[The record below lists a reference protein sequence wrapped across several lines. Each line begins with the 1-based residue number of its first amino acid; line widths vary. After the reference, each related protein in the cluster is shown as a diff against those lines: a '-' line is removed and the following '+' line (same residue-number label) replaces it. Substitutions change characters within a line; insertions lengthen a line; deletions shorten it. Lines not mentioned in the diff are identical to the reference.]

1 MKYCTLN
8 GVEWNFLLKQNL
20 FNIMKS
26 YATTDA
32 HRHQSPTSHTLH
44 QSHTPHPHEVIH
56 IDRLRPLQPVK
67 RVGEPPNAST
77 LFRGCW
83 GVSRRLLWVT
93 SYCTHF
99 LKSPFECEATD
110 GATNDKGDFLK
121 SL

>member
-1 MKYCTLN
+1 MRQPTLIGTNRPLLTLCT
-8 GVEWNFLLKQNL
+8 
-20 FNIMKS
+20 
-26 YATTDA
+26 
-32 HRHQSPTSHTLH
+32 SPTP
-44 QSHTPHPHEVIH
+44 HTPHPHEVIH